1 MKEITKMSQLYKKKL
16 QPMKFLNV
24 TQTQLEQLTLFNKNK
39 RHQTFRLWIQRIL
52 IRHQDNGILNY
63 FNKYGRSTKI
73 IASSV
78 LMIIVSFLP
87 LLDVFIGL
95 FVDIS
100 AIKMNRFPNLGSAI
114 WSFSICVSPLL
125 VLAVSKLKPYWMTY
139 LVTMYVNISSLLG
152 FLFLELNVNMDSKWL
167 FRAISFVLSL
177 ILLIICKVIL
187 ELSQVLI
194 LKDQVTYELKRL
206 QK

>member
-1 MKEITKMSQLYKKKL
+1 
-16 QPMKFLNV
+16 
-24 TQTQLEQLTLFNKNK
+24 
-39 RHQTFRLWIQRIL
+39 
-52 IRHQDNGILNY
+52 
-63 FNKYGRSTKI
+63 
-73 IASSV
+73 
-78 LMIIVSFLP
+78 MIIVSLLPYLDIFL
-87 LLDVFIGL
+87 GL
-95 FVDIS
+95 FLDLS

-114 WSFSICVSPLL
+114 WSFSVCVSSLL

-139 LVTMYVNISSLLG
+139 IVTIYVNISSLLG
-152 FLFLELNVNMDSKWL
+152 FLFLELNVNIDSDWV

-194 LKDQVTYELKRL
+194 LKDQISYELKRL